1 MKAFLLSSVFS
12 LKLLLVSGQQ
22 IGFSGGYCTNQ
33 FYNFIEEGGHT
44 SALYQDGTGYR
55 FNINIDNIGLD
66 SIPIRISVHY
76 ENFTGGLTTSDGG
89 MGGGSTTRAEIEKSS
104 LGLSLFP
111 INIRI
116 FKELKLSVGGELSYL
131 VGSEVTG
138 SRKITSIS
146 APGSYTNLHD
156 NQTAFFKAFTFGV
169 IGRVAYNFKI
179 YQNYYLV
186 PEYNYYLGL
195 TREFEDTEIYTYSYR
210 HLYMIGIAKR
220 ISR

>member
-1 MKAFLLSSVFS
+1 MKAFLLSCVFS
-12 LKLLLVSGQQ
+12 LKLLLASGQQ
-22 IGFSGGYCTNQ
+22 VGFSGGYFTNQ

-55 FNINIDNIGLD
+55 FNINLDNIRLD
-66 SIPIRISVHY
+66 TIALRVSIHF
-76 ENFTGGLTTSDGG
+76 EKFTGALMTSDGG
-89 MGGGSTTRAEIEKSS
+89 QGGSSTTKAEIEKSV
-104 LGLSLFP
+104 LGISLFP

-138 SRKITSIS
+138 SKKITSIS

-169 IGRVAYNFKI
+169 IGRVAYNVKL

-186 PEYNYYLGL
+186 PEYNFYLGL

-210 HLYMIGIAKR
+210 NLFMLGIAKR
-220 ISR
+220 INR